1 MGSVFETV
9 HINSVS
15 IYGILPILD
24 VRHRYD
30 FLFGLIQNSGLRISE
45 ALAVK
50 VRDVRLDNMLA
61 RTARVIGKGDK
72 ERLVPLPVAFGQVL
86 AVWINGRGG
95 GGVRLRQEGA
105 RRKATRGGSSVGLPA
120 ASFC

>member
-1 MGSVFETV
+1 MESVFETV

-24 VRHRYD
+24 VRRRYD

-50 VRDVRLDNMLA
+50 VQDVRLDNMLA
-61 RTARVIGKGDK
+61 RTVRVIGKGDK
-72 ERLVPLPVAFGQVL
+72 ERLVPLPVAF
-86 AVWINGRGG
+86 
-95 GGVRLRQEGA
+95 
-105 RRKATRGGSSVGLPA
+105 
-120 ASFC
+120 